1 MKPFWAESGVVMKS
15 DSEYET
21 TCEKLLAYR
30 HKEEYNVMKMST
42 SFMTMVKNNKQFIK
56 FVKRA
61 QDVLSEI
68 DSKFIKQTN
77 RITRTNAHKT
87 FSQKN

>member
-1 MKPFWAESGVVMKS
+1 MKI

-42 SFMTMVKNNKQFIK
+42 SFMTIVKNYKIIYK
-56 FVKRA
+56 
-61 QDVLSEI
+61 I
-68 DSKFIKQTN
+68 Y
-77 RITRTNAHKT
+77 
-87 FSQKN
+87 